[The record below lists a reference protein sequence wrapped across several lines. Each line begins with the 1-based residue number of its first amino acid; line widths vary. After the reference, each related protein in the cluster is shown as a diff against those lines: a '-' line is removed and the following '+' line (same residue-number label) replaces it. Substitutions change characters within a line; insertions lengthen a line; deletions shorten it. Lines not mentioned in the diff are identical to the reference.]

1 MGSQLARRLDALEAR
16 QPQPRQTADE
26 FFIGLYRDFYRTVTG
41 DPNAPDCLEPTAWR
55 KAP

>member
-16 QPQPRQTADE
+16 QPQPRQTPDE
-26 FFIGLYRDFYRTVTG
+26 FFVGLYRDFYRTVTG

-55 KAP
+55 EHG